1 MHLLLRPCC
10 VLAFAHPPPAFHS
23 PCVARLSLCL
33 CLRPPC
39 LQIHNV
45 DVLFRE
51 DVTVDEFIDV
61 VLGNR
66 VYLRC
71 LYVINKSQQ
80 QQRTAQQAS
89 GDQKGCRGPE

>member
-1 MHLLLRPCC
+1 
-10 VLAFAHPPPAFHS
+10 
-23 PCVARLSLCL
+23 
-33 CLRPPC
+33 
-39 LQIHNV
+39 V

-80 QQRTAQQAS
+80 QHITQHSERAGIRRDAL
-89 GDQKGCRGPE
+89 GRGWARGGTSLLR